1 MKSLIYGLSIFAIL
15 FSATV
20 TFSQNK
26 PRKFNY
32 PLDIEAAMNNAGSE
46 SFSNHVPQYASSM
59 FTNIN
64 ISRDSFPQNEPSIK
78 ISRKDPSRVVAA
90 WRDFRRGVSNPT
102 NRQIG
107 YSFSTDGGI
116 TWSVSTLLDSTLL
129 PGFPRN
135 SDPVVAV
142 DSAGNF
148 YIAVVCIG
156 NSVGLGVYKSTD
168 GGVTFPTAYLVAN
181 TGSEDKE
188 WFDNDRVPGSP
199 FYNNLYMCWTRFSGN
214 TGIKLATSSNSG
226 VNWSDAVSVS
236 DQTGGVQGSD
246 LAIGLDGEI
255 YLTWLDVNTSE
266 DVVKFDKSTNGGV
279 SFGTDFNIASGA
291 SPNIPIS
298 SSNITFPSIATDIT
312 NGPGRGNLYVAWC
325 DARNG
330 DPDIFF
336 SLSTNRGA
344 NWSAPL
350 RVNNDLVG
358 NGKLQCWPSIE
369 VNDSGN
375 IAILFYDSRNTSSN
389 NIIEAYLA
397 HSTDRGVTFV
407 NSLLSTQPS
416 PTNQPNTAVRF
427 GDYIC
432 VDYHRNRVVPIWT
445 DERAGGVNMEAYTA
459 VISTPLIVRQYSS
472 IIPDGYKLEQNYP
485 NPFNPVTTIRF
496 SIPQREFVSLTVFD
510 ALGREIEVLAEG
522 ISEAGEFEVIFN
534 ADGIAGGVYF
544 YQLRTSSFA
553 ETKKLV
559 VLK

>member
-1 MKSLIYGLSIFAIL
+1 MKSLIYGLSIFAFL

-59 FTNIN
+59 FANIN

-78 ISRKDPSRVVAA
+78 ISRKDPSRVVAS

-116 TWSVSTLLDSTLL
+116 TWSVSALLDSTLL

-188 WFDNDRVPGSP
+188 WFDNDRVSGSP

-279 SFGTDFNIASGA
+279 SFGTDLNIASGA

-298 SSNITFPSIATDIT
+298 SSNITFPSIATDIS

-336 SLSTNRGA
+336 SLSTNRGV

-397 HSTDRGVTFV
+397 HSTNRGASFV

>member
-1 MKSLIYGLSIFAIL
+1 MKSLIYGLSIFVLL
-15 FSATV
+15 FST
-20 TFSQNK
+20 TISFSQNR

-32 PLDIEAAMNNAGSE
+32 PLDVEAAMNKAGSK
-46 SFSNHVPQYASSM
+46 SFSDHLPQYSSSL
-59 FTNIN
+59 FANIN

-78 ISRKDPSRVVAA
+78 ISRKDPSRVVAS

-214 TGIKLATSSNSG
+214 TGIKLSTSSNSG
-226 VNWSDAVSVS
+226 VNWSDAVSAS

-246 LAIGLDGEI
+246 LAIGLDGEV
-255 YLTWLDVNTSE
+255 YLTWLDVNTPE

-279 SFGTDFNIASGA
+279 SFGTDLKIASGA
-291 SPNIPIS
+291 SPDIPIS
-298 SSNITFPSIATDIT
+298 SSNITFPSIAADIS
-312 NGPGRGNLYVAWC
+312 NGVGRGNLYVAWC

-336 SLSTNRGA
+336 SASTNRGA
-344 NWSAPL
+344 NWSMPL
-350 RVNNDLVG
+350 RVNNDSSG

-397 HSTDRGVTFV
+397 HSTDRGATFV
-407 NSLLSTQPS
+407 NALLSTQPS

-459 VISTPLIVRQYSS
+459 AISTPLIVRQYSS
-472 IIPDGYKLEQNYP
+472 VIPDGYKLQQNYP